1 MYKIHDHRS
10 RDSTADCEQFQV
22 QSNWVTQAS
31 QEDIFHSPRNE
42 AILQGVAECSRDPVM
57 QSRDQSTALQ
67 FQRARYLP
75 SKTISEPFW
84 TKLLAKIVA
93 ILSNVSILLSR
104 SGKAWKRLNQ
114 LKWLSRDCIDD
125 RSEPLFEDLPE
136 ELYLS
141 PSYRWSDKSSFDKLD
156 VKNVSIEDTLNRV
169 RADLTRPIL
178 RMKASTTSGS
188 WHHRSASLLILP
200 FPKKWVAPKSDV
212 RKLQIIP
219 LQNGSRTSSNEGP
232 TYHPNNNG
240 APAPTDLGLR
250 LVDRK
255 SRQVASRKA
264 LFAELCIKNCMPK
277 DVIPL
282 IMKTYY
288 PYNLVDLA
296 SSAAHIRYLY
306 RNLPEIERSLD
317 PMICLRDQDQKP
329 LYRRFITIGQRDL
342 IVDDV
347 YFDTNEEYGVKSLIS
362 ENKDDAILGALSF
375 KLHLLPKVYANR
387 VDKAARRYELSW
399 EEWLEGSAEVRRV
412 LRLVNSR
419 DSKKLSKL
427 FQFIVNYRNDKRL
440 GVLNAHWTLSKDLV
454 NDKIVTVLSQAG
466 APCEGSTE
474 RPLEDAYLP
483 CPELLKID
491 GKLGVSRLLLF
502 VVLPPELKDRPSEEW
517 DFLKK
522 YGIRSEANLDFY
534 LDVLFNLVHK
544 QCPLNSE
551 DRNILL
557 KVYHLVEKHSKGAD
571 DGRLR

>member
-1 MYKIHDHRS
+1 MYNIHDHRS
-10 RDSTADCEQFQV
+10 RDSIADCEQFQV
-22 QSNWVTQAS
+22 QSNRVTQAS

-42 AILQGVAECSRDPVM
+42 AILQGVAECSRDAVM
-57 QSRDQSTALQ
+57 QFRDQSTALQ
-67 FQRARYLP
+67 FQRVRYLP

-93 ILSNVSILLSR
+93 ILSHVSILLSR
-104 SGKAWKRLNQ
+104 SGKAWKRPSQ
-114 LKWLSRDCIDD
+114 LKWLSRDCLDD
-125 RSEPLFEDLPE
+125 KSEPVFEDLPKDIC
-136 ELYLS
+136 LS
-141 PSYRWSDKSSFDKLD
+141 PRYRWSDKSSFDKLD
-156 VKNVSIEDTLNRV
+156 VKNASIEDTLNRF
-169 RADLTRPIL
+169 RADSTRPIS
-178 RMKASTTSGS
+178 RMN
-188 WHHRSASLLILP
+188 HQSASLLISP
-200 FPKKWVAPKSDV
+200 FPKNWVAPKSDV

-232 TYHPNNNG
+232 TYHPDNNG

-264 LFAELCIKNCMPK
+264 LFAELCMKNCMPK

-282 IMKTYY
+282 IMKRYY

-306 RNLPEIERSLD
+306 RNLPEIERSLH
-317 PMICLRDQDQKP
+317 PMICLRDQDQKL
-329 LYRRFITIGQRDL
+329 LYRRFITIGQREL
-342 IVDDV
+342 IVDDM
-347 YFDTNEEYGVKSLIS
+347 YFDTNDEYGVKSIIS

-375 KLHLLPKVYANR
+375 KLHLLPTVYANR
-387 VDKAARRYELSW
+387 VDNAARRYELSW
-399 EEWLEGSAEVRRV
+399 EEWLEDSAEVRRV
-412 LRLVNSR
+412 PRLVNSR

-427 FQFIVNYRNDKRL
+427 FQFIVNYRNDKRP
-440 GVLNAHWTLSKDLV
+440 GVLKAHWTLYKDLV

-474 RPLEDAYLP
+474 TPLEDAYLP
-483 CPELLKID
+483 WPELLKID
-491 GKLGVSRLLLF
+491 GKLGVSHLLPF
-502 VVLPPELKDRPSEEW
+502 VVLPPELKDRPSEDW

-551 DRNILL
+551 DRNVLF